1 MDAVRT
7 SLEVEYAKDM
17 ILHNG
22 FEITKPNRYSE
33 VNINVDNMVN
43 SPRYF
48 ETEYT
53 CDCGAFIGR
62 DILGQKCP
70 CCHSE
75 ITLRSINFEYTGWI
89 NLGNHKVI
97 TPTHYK
103 KLCRVIGKNML
114 KFILDDF
121 KDDRSVKY
129 NENDTAYDER
139 HSRQKK
145 RGKQA
150 ANDINTIKKKI
161 AKIRHCYQGIG
172 HDEFYR
178 RFEEIMR
185 DCGVVSQNME
195 ECETLIK
202 EKELVFTSKIPVY
215 STAFRPVVKTSE
227 DLKYPKVNKLFAQIC
242 SLQTRL
248 PDMIL
253 KEEISQ
259 TLNDIQAKWIEA
271 ADHTLKNEMSKKR
284 GSIRSEIVGGTFS
297 FSARAVVTLDY
308 HLRVDH
314 VTIPFPMAI
323 TEFQFK
329 ITHRLALRYHMT
341 LESAYLFVSNHPR
354 AKEVIQILDEIIAEE
369 QWCVMIR
376 EPADNLASIELMKI
390 VGYKKDPYDHTISLP
405 LEPLAGWNADF
416 DGDQLDVFIVPK
428 ELVPKFKP
436 FHYSCNTDYV
446 NDRVSF
452 NLREWCYISAGRIS
466 R

>member
-1 MDAVRT
+1 MDAVRR
-7 SLEVEYAKDM
+7 SLEVDYAIDM
-17 ILHNG
+17 ILNNG
-22 FEITKPNRYSE
+22 FEITKPTRYSE
-33 VNINVDNMVN
+33 VNINIDALVN
-43 SPRYF
+43 SPRYM

-75 ITLRSINFEYTGWI
+75 IRLRSINFEYTGWI

-103 KLCRVIGKNML
+103 KITRVIGKNML
-114 KFILDDF
+114 KFILDDY

-139 HSRQKK
+139 HSQKR

-172 HDEFYR
+172 HDEFYKN
-178 RFEEIMR
+178 FEEIMR
-185 DCGVVSQNME
+185 NCALSQHQE
-195 ECETLIK
+195 ELETLINEK
-202 EKELVFTSKIPVY
+202 EKVFTSKIPVY

-227 DLKYPKVNKLFAQIC
+227 DLKYPKVNKLFSSIC
-242 SLQTRL
+242 SIQTRL

-259 TLNDIQAKWIEA
+259 ALNDIQAKWIEA
-271 ADHTLKNEMSKKR
+271 ADQTLRNEMSKKR

-297 FSARAVVTLDY
+297 FSARAVVTLKY
-308 HLRVDH
+308 LLRADH
-314 VTIPFPMAI
+314 VLIPFPMAI

-341 LESAYLFVSNHPR
+341 LESAYLYVSNHPR
-354 AKEVIQILDEIIAEE
+354 AKEVIQILDEDMNIGGETANK
-369 QWCVMIR
+369 VGR
-376 EPADNLASIELMKI
+376 ELAALGRRRQILCISHLAQVAARADHHFKVEKS
-390 VGYKKDPYDHTISLP
+390 
-405 LEPLAGWNADF
+405 
-416 DGDQLDVFIVPK
+416 DQNGRTVSRIVPLDDPVP
-428 ELVPKFKP
+428 ELARMLGGGASALD
-436 FHYSCNTDYV
+436 HAGA
-446 NDRVSF
+446 
-452 NLREWCYISAGRIS
+452 LHRELHS